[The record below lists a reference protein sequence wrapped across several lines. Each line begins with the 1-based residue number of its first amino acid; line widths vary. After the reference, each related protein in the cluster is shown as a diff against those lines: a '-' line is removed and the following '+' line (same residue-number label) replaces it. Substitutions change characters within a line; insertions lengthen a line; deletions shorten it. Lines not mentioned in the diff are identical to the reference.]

1 MKISVEFIGFPDVV
15 SAIGQKKLEMEAGGT
30 VSDLLDALVAQY
42 GQKVK
47 DSFYNSDGTFD
58 FNVQIILNGDEF
70 LSVDKH
76 TRQLKEG
83 DEVMFMLAMAGG

>member
-15 SAIGQKKLEMEAGGT
+15 YAIGQKKLEMEAGGT
-30 VSDLLDALVAQY
+30 VSDLLNALVTQY

-47 DSFYNSDGTFD
+47 DSFYNTDGAFD
-58 FNVQIILNGDEF
+58 LNVQVILNGEEF
-70 LSVDKH
+70 LSLDKH
-76 TRQLKEG
+76 NTPLSEG